1 MRSKWFHPESRFL
14 WFLSRFLWFLSR
26 FLCCFCQGFCSFF
39 VKVSVVFFQVSVV
52 FVKVSVGFFV
62 KVSVVFVQVSKVFVV
77 FVKVSAFFSRFL
89 WILSRFL
96 WFLSWC
102 AHYLLLDKLSNKIIS
117 FVEGRNLFKNSEYW
131 SKPNY
136 MIQNCTLLY
145 SRFLW
150 KSSSSS
156 MLKGMFSEE
165 MLKYNPFIGL
175 KLTIKYQ
182 KKVWNM
188 FKVNN
193 ENTRTTSLTSFWWFF
208 FLTLNIF
215 HTFF

>member
-14 WFLSRFLWFLSR
+14 WFLSRFLWFFCQS
-26 FLCCFCQGFCSFF
+26 FCGSCQGFCGSCQGFCVVF
-39 VKVSVVFFQVSVV
+39 VKVSVVFLSRFLWV
-52 FVKVSVGFFV
+52 FF
-62 KVSVVFVQVSKVFVV
+62 QVSKVFVV

-102 AHYLLLDKLSNKIIS
+102 AHYLLLDKFRNKIIS

-136 MIQNCTLLY
+136 MIQNCTLRY

-182 KKVWNM
+182 KKVW
-188 FKVNN
+188 KYVQ
-193 ENTRTTSLTSFWWFF
+193 S
-208 FLTLNIF
+208 
-215 HTFF
+215 